1 MGQTYANVEIVVVD
15 DGSSDNS
22 KAVAKSYPAV
32 RYYWQE
38 NKGLSAARNTGID
51 RSKGDFLVF
60 LDADDWLF
68 PEALEINLRYF
79 QEKGSLAFV
88 SGSYENVFIGEN
100 VREAVINDVKTDH
113 YLNLLKKNYIGMI
126 AAVMFS
132 RFVFGEFQYDTRLR
146 AGEDYDLYLKITKKY
161 PVMHHK
167 EKISQYRLYSSN
179 MSSNIPLML
188 DSVLKILKA
197 QSKNLKSA
205 PEKEALQTGM
215 VMWKNYYCGIL
226 YQKLFLGSEKSWPKS
241 IYCLLKHK
249 PLFALKVIFS
259 KIKSTFLY

>member
-1 MGQTYANVEIVVVD
+1 
-15 DGSSDNS
+15 
-22 KAVAKSYPAV
+22 
-32 RYYWQE
+32 
-38 NKGLSAARNTGID
+38 ARNTGID
-51 RSKGDFLVF
+51 RSTGDFLVF

-126 AAVMFS
+126 AALFFS

-161 PVMHHK
+161 PVMLHK

-188 DSVLKILKA
+188 DSVLKILR
-197 QSKNLKSA
+197 
-205 PEKEALQTGM
+205 G
-215 VMWKNYYCGIL
+215 
-226 YQKLFLGSEKSWPKS
+226 
-241 IYCLLKHK
+241 
-249 PLFALKVIFS
+249 
-259 KIKSTFLY
+259 